1 MITMEIEEFV
11 ERHILPYEDDNLE
24 LEYRRGNIDYD
35 TEYLIERATELG
47 IKLEK

>member
-1 MITMEIEEFV
+1 MQI
-11 ERHILPYEDDNLE
+11 NLE

-35 TEYLIERATELG
+35 MEYLIERATELG

>member
-1 MITMEIEEFV
+1 MGIEEFI

-35 TEYLIERATELG
+35 MEYLIERATELG

>member
-1 MITMEIEEFV
+1 MRTMGIEEFI

-35 TEYLIERATELG
+35 MEYLIERATELG

>member
-1 MITMEIEEFV
+1 MGIEEFV

-35 TEYLIERATELG
+35 MEYLIERATELG

>member
-1 MITMEIEEFV
+1 MITMEIEEFI

-35 TEYLIERATELG
+35 MEYLIERATELG

>member
-1 MITMEIEEFV
+1 MIVMEIEEFV

>member
-1 MITMEIEEFV
+1 MDIEKFIEK
-11 ERHILPYEDDNLE
+11 HILPYEDDNLE

-35 TEYLIERATELG
+35 MDYLIERATELG